1 MNILNTGVKYVKNV
15 GGYVI
20 SSNSFKTINKVII
33 EKLSQI
39 NPNGKVLVFVDIA
52 LKNHPIINDLKNI
65 YKVVIINSIDE
76 PTTSSVN
83 SLMKKLKKVFLKN
96 PSIIVGIGGGT
107 TLDTAKACSNL
118 FTNKGLAEDYQ
129 GWDLVKKPGV
139 YKIAVP
145 TISGTGAEASRTCV
159 LTNKFNGLKL
169 GMNSDYTIY
178 DYIIMDPEIL
188 TSVPNDQYFYTGMD
202 AYIHCMES
210 IEGMY
215 RNPVGDAFSKI
226 TLELCRDVFLS
237 NDMKSLKNR
246 EKLMVASYL
255 GGCSIASSYVGVIHP
270 LSAALSVVLGYH
282 HCIANCIVMNSAGE
296 FYPTYYKEFKLML
309 KKQKIKIPSGICSKL
324 DKKDFDNL
332 YDASIMHEKPL
343 FNALGKDFKNI
354 LNYNKVKSLF
364 KKM

>member
-1 MNILNTGVKYVKNV
+1 
-15 GGYVI
+15 
-20 SSNSFKTINKVII
+20 
-33 EKLSQI
+33 
-39 NPNGKVLVFVDIA
+39 
-52 LKNHPIINDLKNI
+52 
-65 YKVVIINSIDE
+65 
-76 PTTSSVN
+76 
-83 SLMKKLKKVFLKN
+83 
-96 PSIIVGIGGGT
+96 
-107 TLDTAKACSNL
+107 
-118 FTNKGLAEDYQ
+118 
-129 GWDLVKKPGV
+129 
-139 YKIAVP
+139 
-145 TISGTGAEASRTCV
+145 
-159 LTNKFNGLKL
+159 
-169 GMNSDYTIY
+169 
-178 DYIIMDPEIL
+178 
-188 TSVPNDQYFYTGMD
+188 
-202 AYIHCMES
+202 MES